1 MVQETEAQRGL
12 ADCLRSVIG
21 NSRESGFE
29 PMQSTMTHIC
39 DHHLFCESHCPFLF
53 STVMQ
58 NEEECMSAGFFLLT
72 FDVKY
77 NEQ

>member
-29 PMQSTMTHIC
+29 LMQSTMTHIC
-39 DHHLFCESHCPFLF
+39 DHHLFCESH
-53 STVMQ
+53 
-58 NEEECMSAGFFLLT
+58 
-72 FDVKY
+72 
-77 NEQ
+77 